1 MRESASLFRRYNL
14 QKQKNNQL
22 KIIYK
27 SAVKN
32 LRVFSTAL
40 LSLTGAPMQIL
51 EPQKFASWNEPI
63 EMLYACH
70 GKVKR
75 FCRQLTILPDYLAKN
90 GCDQAVKNDVQQ
102 ILNYFNQSAPLHHDD
117 EEKDFFPLLV
127 KYVPEAQK
135 DIDELERQH
144 VTLHDNWAK
153 LSEQLQALLTGEREN
168 VDMDLINNVV
178 SGYDKHIALEEPL
191 FELGKQHLSESELRE
206 IGDIMSARRRV
217 QD

>member
-40 LSLTGAPMQIL
+40 SSLTGGPMQIL
-51 EPQKFASWNEPI
+51 QPQKFVSWNEPI

-90 GCDQAVKNDVQQ
+90 GCNQAVKNDVQQ

-153 LSEQLQALLTGEREN
+153 LSEQLQALLTGDREN
-168 VDMDLINNVV
+168 VDMALINNVV

-206 IGDIMSARRRV
+206 IGEIMSARRRV
-217 QD
+217 QA

>member
-1 MRESASLFRRYNL
+1 
-14 QKQKNNQL
+14 
-22 KIIYK
+22 
-27 SAVKN
+27 
-32 LRVFSTAL
+32 
-40 LSLTGAPMQIL
+40 MQIL

-90 GCDQAVKNDVQQ
+90 GCNQAVKNDVQQ

-135 DIDELERQH
+135 NIDELERQH

-153 LSEQLQALLTGEREN
+153 LSEQLQALLKDEREN
-168 VDMDLINNVV
+168 IDVALINHFV
-178 SGYDKHIALEEPL
+178 SSYDKHIALEEPL

-217 QD
+217 QP

>member
-22 KIIYK
+22 KIIRK
-27 SAVKN
+27 KCGEKF
-32 LRVFSTAL
+32 VFSTAL
-40 LSLTGAPMQIL
+40 LSLTGGPMQIL

-90 GCDQAVKNDVQQ
+90 GCNQAVKNDVQQ

-127 KYVPEAQK
+127 KHVPEAQK

-144 VTLHDNWAK
+144 VTLHDSWTK
-153 LSEQLQALLTGEREN
+153 LSEQLQALLKDEREN
-168 VDMDLINNVV
+168 IDVTLINHFV

-191 FELGKQHLSESELRE
+191 FELGKQHLSELELRE

-217 QD
+217 QA

>member
-14 QKQKNNQL
+14 QKQKNNPL
-22 KIIYK
+22 KIISK
-27 SAVKN
+27 KCGEKLMCFSA
-32 LRVFSTAL
+32 AL
-40 LSLTGAPMQIL
+40 SSLTGAPMQIL

-70 GKVKR
+70 SKVKR

-90 GCDQAVKNDVQQ
+90 GCNQAVKNDVQQ

-135 DIDELERQH
+135 NIDELERQH
-144 VTLHDNWAK
+144 VTLHGSWTK
-153 LSEQLQALLTGEREN
+153 LSEQLQALLAGEREN
-168 VDMDLINNVV
+168 VDVALINHFV

-217 QD
+217 QA